1 MLSDVTQTT
10 ETPADGPYAAGGSA
24 TGVSGAGA
32 SAAGAPVVGTSAAG
46 PSVAGVSAARSS
58 ATGSLAA
65 GPSEAGPA
73 VAGVSAA
80 EPPATGPSAAGLPAS
95 RLAAAGASAAGPS
108 ATEPSA
114 PEPPAANPPPAPRA
128 RRRIH
133 RAWFVAAVTFVTI
146 IGAAAFRSLPGLLI
160 DPLHDEF
167 GWSRGTI
174 GAAVS
179 VNLALY
185 GLTAPFAAALM
196 DRFGIRRVVA
206 VALTVIAIGSG
217 LTVWMTAAWQLM
229 LYWGLLVGLG
239 SGSMALAFA
248 ATVTDRWF
256 TERRGLVSGILT
268 AASAS
273 GQLIFLP
280 LLSWMVTRYDWRPAA
295 VTVAL
300 AALTVVPF
308 VWLLLRDHPADVGI
322 EPYGAKAYVEKPP
335 PVTGAARRALTV
347 LSKAARTGPFW
358 LLAGTFAICGAS
370 TNGLIQTHFVPAA
383 HDHGMPVTAAAS
395 LLAVIGVFDV
405 AGTIASGW
413 FTDRFDARRLLAV
426 YYALRGVSLLF
437 LPMLLAATVHP
448 PMIFFIVFY
457 GLDWVATVPPTL
469 ALCREHYGDDSAIVF
484 GWVLASHQVGAALV
498 AFLGGVARDVFGSY
512 DVVWYASG
520 ALCAAAAL
528 MALVI
533 RRRGVALATA

>member
-1 MLSDVTQTT
+1 MTQTT
-10 ETPADGPYAAGGSA
+10 EAA
-24 TGVSGAGA
+24 T
-32 SAAGAPVVGTSAAG
+32 
-46 PSVAGVSAARSS
+46 
-58 ATGSLAA
+58 
-65 GPSEAGPA
+65 
-73 VAGVSAA
+73 
-80 EPPATGPSAAGLPAS
+80 
-95 RLAAAGASAAGPS
+95 AAAQETPS
-108 ATEPSA
+108 
-114 PEPPAANPPPAPRA
+114 PRKP
-128 RRRIH
+128 RIH

-160 DPLHDEF
+160 DPLHQDF

-174 GAAVS
+174 SAAVS
-179 VNLALY
+179 INLALY

-206 VALTVIAIGSG
+206 VALTVIAVGSG

-229 LYWGLLVGLG
+229 LCWGLLVGLG

-248 ATVTDRWF
+248 ATVTNRWF
-256 TERRGLVSGILT
+256 TERRGLVTGILT

-280 LLSWMVTRYDWRPAA
+280 VLSWMVERHDWRPAA

-300 AALTVVPF
+300 AALAVVPF
-308 VWLLLRDHPADVGI
+308 VWLLLRDHPADVGLK
-322 EPYGAKAYVEKPP
+322 PYGATEFVPKPE
-335 PVTGAARRALTV
+335 PVPGAARRALSV
-347 LSKAARTGPFW
+347 LVKAARTGPFW

-383 HDHGMPVTAAAS
+383 HDAHMPVQAAAS

-405 AGTIASGW
+405 VGTIASGW
-413 FTDRFDARRLLAV
+413 FTDRYDARRLLAT

-437 LPMLLAATVHP
+437 LPMLLAPSVHP
-448 PMIFFIVFY
+448 PMLFFIVFY
-457 GLDWVATVPPTL
+457 GLDWVATVPPTV
-469 ALCREHYGDDSAIVF
+469 ALCREQYGEDSAIVF

-512 DVVWYASG
+512 DMVWYFSG
-520 ALCAAAAL
+520 ALCAVAAL

-533 RRRGVALATA
+533 RRTSVAAVSVAAV

>member
-1 MLSDVTQTT
+1 MTPTS
-10 ETPADGPYAAGGSA
+10 ETA
-24 TGVSGAGA
+24 T
-32 SAAGAPVVGTSAAG
+32 APK
-46 PSVAGVSAARSS
+46 
-58 ATGSLAA
+58 
-65 GPSEAGPA
+65 
-73 VAGVSAA
+73 
-80 EPPATGPSAAGLPAS
+80 PPASG
-95 RLAAAGASAAGPS
+95 R
-108 ATEPSA
+108 EPT
-114 PEPPAANPPPAPRA
+114 RA
-128 RRRIH
+128 RVH

-146 IGAAAFRSLPGLLI
+146 IGAAAFRSVPGLFI

-196 DRFGIRRVVA
+196 DRYGIRRVVA
-206 VALTVIAIGSG
+206 VALTVIALGSG
-217 LTVWMTAAWQLM
+217 LTVWMTAAWQL
-229 LYWGLLVGLG
+229 LLCWGLLVGLG

-248 ATVTDRWF
+248 ATVTNRWF

-280 LLSWMVTRYDWRPAA
+280 VLSWIVTEHDWRPAA

-300 AALTVVPF
+300 AALAVVPF
-308 VWLLLRDHPADVGI
+308 VWLLLHDHPADVGL
-322 EPYGAKAYVEKPP
+322 EPYGSEEFVPKPA
-335 PVTGAARRALTV
+335 PVPGAARRALTV
-347 LSKAARTGPFW
+347 LGSAVRTGPFW
-358 LLAGTFAICGAS
+358 LLAGAFAICGAS
-370 TNGLIQTHFVPAA
+370 TNGLIQTHFVPAS
-383 HDHGMPVTAAAS
+383 HDHGMPITAAAS

-405 AGTIASGW
+405 VGTVASGW

-437 LPMLLAATVHP
+437 LPLLLAPTVHL
-448 PMIFFIVFY
+448 PMVLFIVFY

-469 ALCREHYGDDSAIVF
+469 ALCREHYGDDSPIVF

-498 AFLGGVARDVFGSY
+498 AFIGGVARDAFGSY
-512 DVVWYASG
+512 DVVWIASG

-528 MALVI
+528 MSLVI
-533 RRRGVALATA
+533 RRRPAAPALATAV

>member
-1 MLSDVTQTT
+1 MTQTT
-10 ETPADGPYAAGGSA
+10 ETPARISSPPD
-24 TGVSGAGA
+24 
-32 SAAGAPVVGTSAAG
+32 APQ
-46 PSVAGVSAARSS
+46 
-58 ATGSLAA
+58 
-65 GPSEAGPA
+65 
-73 VAGVSAA
+73 
-80 EPPATGPSAAGLPAS
+80 
-95 RLAAAGASAAGPS
+95 
-108 ATEPSA
+108 
-114 PEPPAANPPPAPRA
+114 
-128 RRRIH
+128 RRTPRIH

-146 IGAAAFRSLPGLLI
+146 IGAAAFRSLPGLLF
-160 DPLHDEF
+160 DPLNEDF
-167 GWSRGTI
+167 GWSRGTV
-174 GAAVS
+174 GLAVS

-206 VALTVIAIGSG
+206 VALVVIACGSG
-217 LTVWMTAAWQLM
+217 LTVWMNSAWQL
-229 LYWGLLVGLG
+229 LLCWGLLVGLG

-248 ATVTDRWF
+248 ATVTNRWF

-280 LLSWMVTRYDWRPAA
+280 LLSWIVETYEWRPAA

-300 AALTVVPF
+300 TALAVVPF
-308 VWLLLRDHPADVGI
+308 VWLLLRDHPADVGLK
-322 EPYGAKAYVEKPP
+322 PYGATEFVEKPP
-335 PVTGAARRALTV
+335 PVPGAARRAVTALF
-347 LSKAARTGPFW
+347 KAARTGPFW
-358 LLAGTFAICGAS
+358 LLAGSFAICGAS

-383 HDHGMPVTAAAS
+383 HDHGMGVRAAAS
-395 LLAVIGVFDV
+395 LLAVIGIFDII
-405 AGTIASGW
+405 GTVASGW
-413 FTDRFDARRLLAV
+413 FTDRFDSRRLLAV

-437 LPMLLAATVHP
+437 LPVLLAPNVHP

-469 ALCREHYGDDSAIVF
+469 ALCREQYGDDSAIVF

-512 DVVWYASG
+512 NVVWYASG

-528 MALVI
+528 MVLVI
-533 RRRGVALATA
+533 RRRVPGEADAVAVAV

>member
-1 MLSDVTQTT
+1 MTQTT
-10 ETPADGPYAAGGSA
+10 Q
-24 TGVSGAGA
+24 
-32 SAAGAPVVGTSAAG
+32 
-46 PSVAGVSAARSS
+46 
-58 ATGSLAA
+58 
-65 GPSEAGPA
+65 
-73 VAGVSAA
+73 
-80 EPPATGPSAAGLPAS
+80 
-95 RLAAAGASAAGPS
+95 
-108 ATEPSA
+108 
-114 PEPPAANPPPAPRA
+114 PAASPESPSGPRPAPS

-133 RAWFVAAVTFVTI
+133 RAWYVAAVAFVTI

-160 DPLHDEF
+160 DPLHEEF
-167 GWSRGTI
+167 EWSRGTI
-174 GAAVS
+174 GFAVS

-206 VALTVIAIGSG
+206 VALTVIALGSG
-217 LTVWMTAAWQLM
+217 LAVTMTAAWQLI
-229 LYWGLLVGLG
+229 LYWGFLVGLG

-248 ATVTDRWF
+248 ATVTNRWF
-256 TERRGLVSGILT
+256 TARRGLVTGILT

-280 LLSWMVTRYDWRPAA
+280 LLSWMVEGHGWRPAA
-295 VTVAL
+295 ITVAL
-300 AALTVVPF
+300 TALAVVPF
-308 VWLLLRDHPADVGI
+308 VWLLLRDHPADVGLA
-322 EPYGAKAYVEKPP
+322 PYGAAEFIPKPP
-335 PVTGAARRALTV
+335 PVQGAARRTV
-347 LSKAARTGPFW
+347 KVLFSAAKTGPFW

-383 HDHGMPVTAAAS
+383 HDHGMPITAAAS

-405 AGTIASGW
+405 IGTIFSGW
-413 FTDRFDARRLLAV
+413 LTDRFDARRLLAV

-437 LPMLLAATVHP
+437 LPMLLAPDVRP
-448 PMIFFIVFY
+448 PMLFFIVFY

-498 AFLGGVARDVFGSY
+498 AFLGGLARDVFGSY

-533 RRRGVALATA
+533 RRVRERGAGAV